1 MLKIHHLQKVI
12 NQNTVVDI
20 DELEFGPGE
29 IAAIVGPV
37 GSGRD
42 ELFELLIGRMQPTAG
57 EIILNGTDISADKTL
72 LSRQQGVLFAE
83 DTLYLNQ
90 TPHGFLTF
98 NARLFGLPKSRVD
111 EVLALVGLMDHMNV
125 KINKLPSSLK
135 RRLSFGRVILHEP
148 QILILVEPFAKC
160 DESSIVL
167 LRGLIRRQAYNART
181 ILLFGR
187 ETIHY
192 SSLSDTV
199 YKLDRG
205 RIIEVIRSDE
215 TGETPLPFKIPVRLE
230 GSVVLVNPADIYYA
244 STEDGRTHLH
254 TIDGHFPAQFT
265 MADLESRLSR
275 SGFFRAH
282 RGYLVNLQHVKEV
295 ITFTRSSFN
304 LKLDDPEA
312 SLIPL
317 SKDAAREL
325 RDLLG
330 Y

>member
-12 NQNTVVDI
+12 DQNTVVDI
-20 DELEFGPGE
+20 DELEFGVGE
-29 IAAIVGPV
+29 IAALVGSV
-37 GSGRD
+37 GSGRE
-42 ELFELLIGRMQPTAG
+42 ELFQLLIGRMQPTAG
-57 EIILNGTDISADKTL
+57 EISLSGTDISADKTL
-72 LSRQQGVLFAE
+72 LSHQQGVLFAE

-90 TPHGFLTF
+90 TPQGFLTF

-125 KINKLPSSLK
+125 KIKKLPSSLK

-148 QILILVEPFAKC
+148 KVLILAEPFAKC
-160 DESSIVL
+160 DESSIAL
-167 LRGLIRRQAYNART
+167 LRNLIRQQADNGRT
-181 ILLFGR
+181 ILLFG
-187 ETIHY
+187 EENPHY
-192 SSLSDTV
+192 SSLSDAV

-205 RIIEVIRSDE
+205 RIIEILTPDE
-215 TGETPLPFKIPVRLE
+215 TGKTPLPFKIPVRLE

-254 TIDGHFPAQFT
+254 TVDGHFPAQFT
-265 MADLESRLSR
+265 MADLESRLAR

-295 ITFTRSSFN
+295 MTFTRSSFN
-304 LKLDDPEA
+304 LRLNDPEA
-312 SLIPL
+312 SMIPL

-325 RDLLG
+325 RELLG